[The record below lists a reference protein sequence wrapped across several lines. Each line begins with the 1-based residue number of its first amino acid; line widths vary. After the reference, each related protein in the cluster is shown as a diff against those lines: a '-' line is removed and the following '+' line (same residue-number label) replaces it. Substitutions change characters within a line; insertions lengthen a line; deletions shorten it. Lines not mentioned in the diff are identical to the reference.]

1 MIQQAKLNR
10 AFFAKYGEPSQAKPS
25 FLEGMASRA
34 EPSFFP
40 KSSSKNRA
48 EPSFGSDPTLLSR
61 LNLLGKVL
69 ITNLQIYNS
78 VFVVFSGMFSCLF
91 LALQTEWKS
100 FLLQK
105 YISILKT
112 LTHKEFRTLT
122 CKDF

>member
-1 MIQQAKLNR
+1 MIEQAEPNR
-10 AFFAKYGEPSQAKPS
+10 AFFCYIWQGEPC

-34 EPSFFP
+34 ELSFFSQKLEP
-40 KSSSKNRA
+40 KPSRA
-48 EPSFGSDPTLLSR
+48 ESSFGSDPTLLSR

-105 YISILKT
+105 YVSILKT